1 MTDVAVTFDDVR
13 AAVERIRPLVHRT
26 PVMTCETLNRLTGKQ
41 LFFKCENLQKVG
53 AFKFRGASN
62 AVAQLTEEQKHRG
75 VCTHSSGNHAQ
86 ALALAARQQGIP
98 AYIVMPETAPQVKV
112 DSVRGYGA
120 EITFCVPTQA
130 AREETAEAV
139 IARTGATF
147 IHPYDNSNVIAG
159 QGTAALELLEDVPD
173 LDAVICPVGGGGL
186 ASGTCL
192 AAHGTNPDI
201 NVYAAEPQGAD
212 DAFRSF
218 QTGKRQPVGTPNT
231 IADGLLTTVGEL
243 TWPILKEHLADVL
256 TVSDEQIIEAMQLMW
271 SRMKLIVEP
280 SGAVPFAA
288 LMSHELPA
296 AIQRIG
302 VIISG
307 GNVDLKKL
315 PWL

>member
-1 MTDVAVTFDDVR
+1 MTRFAVTFVEIQE
-13 AAVERIRPLVHRT
+13 AAERIRPLVHRT
-26 PVMTCETLNRLTGKQ
+26 PVMTCETLNRLTDKQ

-62 AVAQLTEEQKHRG
+62 AVAQLTEEQKRRG

-120 EITFCVPTQA
+120 EITFCEPTQA
-130 AREETAEAV
+130 AREATANELV
-139 IARTGATF
+139 ERTGATF
-147 IHPYDNSNVIAG
+147 IHPYDNPQVIAG
-159 QGTAALELLEDVPD
+159 QGTAALELLEDVPG

-192 AAHGTNPDI
+192 AVHGTNPEI

-212 DAFRSF
+212 DTYRSF
-218 QTGKRQPVGTPNT
+218 QSGQRQPVGKPNT

-243 TWPILKEHLADVL
+243 TWPILKEHLAGVL

-271 SRMKLIVEP
+271 TRMKLVVEP

-288 LMSHELPA
+288 LVSHQLPEEV
-296 AIQRIG
+296 QRIG

-307 GNVDLKKL
+307 GNVDLHKL